1 MSEPF
6 LGQIQI
12 FGFGFAPAHWA
23 QCAGQILPL
32 SQNTALFSLLGTLY
46 GGDGKTNFGLP
57 NFNGSAACA
66 TGQGPGLTQRELGVP
81 FGSETVSLL
90 TSEMPA
96 HNHGFNLVNQAA
108 AKRHGVPVSGDA
120 LSAPGSYKPFAT
132 NATASGN
139 FPATVITPAGD
150 GQPHANQQPYLAM
163 NFCIALS
170 GVFPQRP

>member
-1 MSEPF
+1 MGAYGEIGDLIRTRIENLRPKLLD
-6 LGQIQI
+6 LGRRNPLISTKLTPRT
-12 FGFGFAPAHWA
+12 ATLVRVVDE
-23 QCAGQILPL
+23 LPEVM
-32 SQNTALFSLLGTLY
+32 
-46 GGDGKTNFGLP
+46 
-57 NFNGSAACA
+57 
-66 TGQGPGLTQRELGVP
+66 R
-81 FGSETVSLL
+81 
-90 TSEMPA
+90 
-96 HNHGFNLVNQAA
+96 FNLVNQAA